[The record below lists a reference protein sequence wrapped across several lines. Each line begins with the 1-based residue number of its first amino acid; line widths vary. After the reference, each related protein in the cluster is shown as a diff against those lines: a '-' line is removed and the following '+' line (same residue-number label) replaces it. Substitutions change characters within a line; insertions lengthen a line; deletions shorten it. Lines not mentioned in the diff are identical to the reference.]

1 MRNAEQV
8 KSLFDDFCINGNM
21 QSYDE
26 LYRLLCAGL
35 IHFSA
40 SVVGSFHLAEE
51 IVSDVFIML
60 WQKRTQLTAVNHPRM
75 YIYIC
80 VRNSSLNALPGSQ
93 KSGIPFDGLDTDAL
107 SVVPDIEQRLIF
119 SEVSQIV
126 EGAIRELPSRCQLI
140 FRLIKID
147 GLTYKETASLLD
159 ISPKTVDAQ
168 LAIAIKRLA
177 HSIRMHMPEYLL
189 ASYLQES

>member
-1 MRNAEQV
+1 MRNDEQV

-51 IVSDVFIML
+51 IVSDVFITI
-60 WQKRTQLTAVNHPRM
+60 WQKREQLASVRHPGM

-80 VRNSSLNALPGSQ
+80 VRNSSLNALPGSE
-93 KSGIPFDGLDTDAL
+93 KSRIPFDCLDTDAL
-107 SVVPDIEQRLIF
+107 SVIPDIEQRLIS
-119 SEVSQIV
+119 SEVSRIV
-126 EGAIRELPSRCQLI
+126 ERAIRELPGRCQLI
-140 FRLIKID
+140 FRLIKMD

-168 LAIAIKRLA
+168 LAIAIKKLA
-177 HSIRMHMPEYLL
+177 HSIGMYMPEYLL
-189 ASYLQES
+189 TSYFQES